1 VGVPHARALRPS
13 LALRDTG
20 RTVSIRL
27 HSTLSRRLEE
37 LPDPPGPIR
46 MYVCGST
53 VYQRVHV
60 GNSRPFVLAMWLR
73 RWLKS
78 RGYDVTLVHNITD
91 VDDKVYEEAAKL
103 GKGSR
108 ELAAEATGWFL
119 QDTDDLGLGRP
130 DVEPRASE
138 TIPEIVAFIEA
149 LLEKGLAYVSEGDVY
164 FRVARYPDYGQLSGA
179 QLDDMVAQEPNPL
192 KEDPR
197 DFALWKSQKPHEDA
211 AWDSPWGPGRPGW
224 HIECSAMAEKHLGPE
239 FEIHGG
245 GLDLRFPHHENEL
258 AQSRS
263 RGYPFARIWLH
274 NGMLELGEEKMS
286 KSLGNVVT
294 LRNVLDVW
302 GREVLLLYHLSG
314 HWRKPVDFTDDAL
327 ESARTQLAGF
337 REALALPE
345 REAAD
350 DWERLEAALEDD
362 FNTPEVLAVL
372 HDWSSRGARG
382 LLARGLEL
390 FGIAT
395 SFDAPAD
402 LESLRVRREEAR
414 ASKDYAVA
422 DAARDEIE
430 AAGWAATDYT
440 GGTVIWPRP

>member
-1 VGVPHARALRPS
+1 M
-13 LALRDTG
+13 
-20 RTVSIRL
+20 SIRL
-27 HSTLSRRLEE
+27 YSTLSRRLEE
-37 LPDPPGPIR
+37 LPDAPGPIR

-53 VYQRVHV
+53 VYQRIHV

-73 RWLKS
+73 RWLRS
-78 RGYDVTLVHNITD
+78 RGYEVTLVHNITD

-108 ELAAEATGWFL
+108 ELAEEATGWFV
-119 QDTDDLGLGRP
+119 QDTDELGLGRP

-138 TIPEIVAFIEA
+138 TIPEIVTFIEA
-149 LLEKGLAYVSEGDVY
+149 LIADGKAYASQGSVY
-164 FRVARYPDYGQLSGA
+164 FRVGSYADYGQLSGA
-179 QLDDMVAQEPNPL
+179 RLEDMVAQEPNPA
-192 KEDPR
+192 KEDER
-197 DFALWKSQKPHEDA
+197 DFALWKSQKAHEDA
-211 AWDSPWGPGRPGW
+211 AWESPWGPGRPGW

-274 NGMLELGEEKMS
+274 NGMLELGDEKMS

-314 HWRKPVDFTDDAL
+314 HWRKPVDFTDEAL

-345 REAAD
+345 RDSTD
-350 DWERLEAALEDD
+350 DWARLESALEDD
-362 FNTPEVLAVL
+362 FNTPEALAVL
-372 HDWSSRGARG
+372 HDWASRGSRP
-382 LLARGLEL
+382 LLARALDI
-390 FGIAT
+390 FGIRTA
-395 SFDAPAD
+395 FEVPQE
-402 LESLRVRREEAR
+402 LEELRRRREEAR
-414 ASKDYAVA
+414 TAKDWVAA
-422 DAARDEIE
+422 DAARDEIT
-430 AAGWAATDYT
+430 AAGWAVTDHP
-440 GGTVIWPRP
+440 GGTAIWPRP